1 LHTVRRDEGRHQA
14 GIAESNSDFARPV
27 GAGVGVFATHEGDFV
42 FGRGTGLNRGAFHLL
57 VTFRR
62 KNGIVATY
70 YFVPVHPVRQQ
81 PLIIRDFIP
90 NRDWKERYR
99 KPGTDFRAGK

>member
-1 LHTVRRDEGRHQA
+1 MKA
-14 GIAESNSDFARPV
+14 GIRRESRRAPLISYARSVPEW
-27 GAGVGVFATHEGDFV
+27 GVFATNEGDFV
-42 FGRGTGLNRGAFHLL
+42 FGRGTGLNRGAVHLL
-57 VTFRR
+57 VIFGR

-70 YFVPVHPVRQQ
+70 CFVAVHPPRQQ

-99 KPGTDFRAGK
+99 KPGTDFCAGK